1 MLDKSYLKISARTA
15 DRVVSGAFVLFRL
28 KRIRTKRNDSTFS
41 LVTGKLM
48 QQQDAS
54 TQDAETGWELTE
66 KRRNRNT
73 SNKKND
79 QRASRSEKRA
89 TRLNSW
95 SPHCHTNV
103 HVASWNVNYYTLFQF
118 DNVNI
123 RNLGLTDT
131 LRAAHQLFWS
141 LTWCKQAR

>member
-15 DRVVSGAFVLFRL
+15 DRVVSGEFVLFRL

-41 LVTGKLM
+41 VVTGKLM

-89 TRLNSW
+89 TRQNS
-95 SPHCHTNV
+95 
-103 HVASWNVNYYTLFQF
+103 
-118 DNVNI
+118 
-123 RNLGLTDT
+123 
-131 LRAAHQLFWS
+131 
-141 LTWCKQAR
+141 